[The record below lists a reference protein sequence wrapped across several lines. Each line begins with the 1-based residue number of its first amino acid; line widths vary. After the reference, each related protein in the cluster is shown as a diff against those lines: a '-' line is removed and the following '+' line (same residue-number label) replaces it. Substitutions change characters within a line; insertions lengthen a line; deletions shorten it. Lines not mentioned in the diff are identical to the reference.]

1 VRIRIT
7 GKAYRGRRLARR
19 ATQVLTEFGHGV
31 LGIDRLMLQI
41 IVGNAASRAVAR
53 AVGYR
58 RTDRELVSLQDKGK
72 TKLLETWVHDAGDP
86 GMETT

>member
-41 IVGNAASRAVAR
+41 IVGNAASRAVAL

-58 RTDRELVSLQDKGK
+58 RTDRELVPVQDKGK